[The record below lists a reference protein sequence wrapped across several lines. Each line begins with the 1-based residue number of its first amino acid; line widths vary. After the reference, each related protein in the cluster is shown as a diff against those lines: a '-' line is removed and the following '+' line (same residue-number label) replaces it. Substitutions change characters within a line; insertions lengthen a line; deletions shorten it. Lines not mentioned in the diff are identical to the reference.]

1 MFKKTGFYTVKDVM
15 NILGV
20 KEAKAYREIRKLNEE
35 LAAEGYITVAGKIP
49 VKKFNERFYQ

>member
-1 MFKKTGFYTVKDVM
+1 MIKKTGFYTVKDVM

-20 KEAKAYREIRKLNEE
+20 KEAKAYREIRKLNNE
-35 LAAEGYITVAGKIP
+35 LAADGYITVAGKIP

>member
-1 MFKKTGFYTVKDVM
+1 MLKKTGFYTVKDVM

-35 LAAEGYITVAGKIP
+35 LAADGYITVAGKIP

>member
-1 MFKKTGFYTVKDVM
+1 MLKKTGFYTVKDVM

-35 LAAEGYITVAGKIP
+35 LAAEGYITIAGKIP
-49 VKKFNERFYQ
+49 VKRFNERFYQ

>member
-1 MFKKTGFYTVKDVM
+1 MLKKTGFYTVKDVM

>member
-1 MFKKTGFYTVKDVM
+1 MLKKTGFYTVKDVM
-15 NILGV
+15 DILGV

-49 VKKFNERFYQ
+49 VKRFNERFYQ

>member
-1 MFKKTGFYTVKDVM
+1 MLKKGGFYTVQDVM

-20 KEAKAYREIRKLNEE
+20 KQTKAYREIRKLNDE
-35 LAAEGYITVAGKIP
+35 LKADGYITVAGKIP

>member
-1 MFKKTGFYTVKDVM
+1 MLKKTGFYTVKDVM

-20 KEAKAYREIRKLNEE
+20 KEAKAYREIRTLNEE

-49 VKKFNERFYQ
+49 VKRFNERFYQ

>member
-1 MFKKTGFYTVKDVM
+1 MLKKTGFYTVKDVM

-49 VKKFNERFYQ
+49 VKRFNERFYQ

>member
-35 LAAEGYITVAGKIP
+35 LAADGYITVAGKIP

>member
-1 MFKKTGFYTVKDVM
+1 MLKKVGFYTVQDVM

-20 KEAKAYREIRKLNEE
+20 KQSKAYREIRKLNNE
-35 LAAEGYITVAGKIP
+35 LKADGYITIAGKVP

>member
-1 MFKKTGFYTVKDVM
+1 MLKKGGFYTVQDVM

-20 KEAKAYREIRKLNEE
+20 KQSKAYREIRKLNNE
-35 LAAEGYITVAGKIP
+35 LKADGYITVAGKVP

>member
-1 MFKKTGFYTVKDVM
+1 MLKKGGFYTVKDVM

-49 VKKFNERFYQ
+49 VKRFNERFYQ

>member
-1 MFKKTGFYTVKDVM
+1 MIKRTGFYTVKDVM

-20 KEAKAYREIRKLNEE
+20 KEAKAYREIRRLNSE
-35 LAAEGYITVAGKIP
+35 LAADGYITVAGKIP

>member
-1 MFKKTGFYTVKDVM
+1 MLKKGGFYTVKDVM

-35 LAAEGYITVAGKIP
+35 LAADGYITVAGKIP

>member
-49 VKKFNERFYQ
+49 VKRFNERFYQ

>member
-1 MFKKTGFYTVKDVM
+1 MLKKTGFYTVKDVM

-35 LAAEGYITVAGKIP
+35 LVADGYITVAGKIP

>member
-1 MFKKTGFYTVKDVM
+1 MLKKAGFYTVKDVM

-49 VKKFNERFYQ
+49 VKRFNERFYQ